1 MVHSNVGAELM
12 RSSAID
18 KHHQGTKRSFKM
30 SALAT
35 SLPQRHADKGIVLSV
50 IGPTAV
56 SGNAL
61 LPQKLQ
67 EKVQLSDILKCGG
80 LPFW

>member
-1 MVHSNVGAELM
+1 M

-18 KHHQGTKRSFKM
+18 KHHQGTKMVVQDVSSCNKP
-30 SALAT
+30 SASGSESSA
-35 SLPQRHADKGIVLSV
+35 QRHADKGIVLSV